1 MFGADVPIS
10 SLPAASSVTGSDV
23 VPIVQSGTTKKSTF
37 TVQKGLWDSFYQP
50 LDGDL
55 TALSALS
62 GTHTIYY
69 RSAASTWSAVTIGN
83 GLNFTGAT
91 LAVNTPTP
99 TPTATATATP
109 TPTATATPTA
119 TPTPTPTPIADVS
132 DAAYDASWN
141 AVTTFA
147 PSKNAVYDKI
157 ETTIG
162 TVKAHG
168 RVTAQSS
175 DVSVATF
182 TNGGS
187 DATFTV
193 SMNMNVTAAVAIS
206 TSMNCVYN
214 DESGTE
220 RIMIFPV
227 TSLAGNFLT
236 NGLIVTTGAFE
247 TPVMHIRVQAS
258 SVIEL
263 YTAGG
268 TFTTVTYTAEGIITQ
283 MP

>member
-23 VPIVQSGTTKKSTF
+23 APIVQSGTTKKATF
-37 TVQKGLWDSFYQP
+37 TVQKGLWDTFYQP

-55 TALSALS
+55 TAISALS

-69 RSAASTWSAVTIGN
+69 RSAANTWSAVTIGN
-83 GLNFTGAT
+83 GLTFTGAT
-91 LAVNTPTP
+91 IAVNTPTP
-99 TPTATATATP
+99 TPTATATAT
-109 TPTATATPTA
+109 ATPTA
-119 TPTPTPTPIADVS
+119 TPTPTPTPFVDVS

-175 DVSVATF
+175 DNASIATF
-182 TNGGS
+182 TNAGP
-187 DATFTV
+187 DATFLV

-206 TSMNCVYN
+206 TSMNCVYY
-214 DESGTE
+214 DESETE
-220 RIMIFPV
+220 RTMIFPV

-236 NGLIVTTGAFE
+236 NGLVVTTGAFE
-247 TPVMHIRVQAS
+247 TPVMHIRVTTGSA
-258 SVIEL
+258 ITL
-263 YTAGG
+263 YTAPG